1 MTRVKIVGP
10 LDPNFGWGEGRLW
23 LSDRCEGSVPP
34 GLRGAYACV
43 TAGGTSG
50 RLVRDPLGLNKLFWA
65 RGPDRGILVAAR
77 PWRLVEAGVPF
88 DAIQAIPAGA
98 VVELDAAGSGS
109 LTTLE
114 APTRRPR
121 EGDDSIAVEAIARE
135 LRETLDRYCAAL
147 AAAHPRATAFVCLS
161 GGLDST
167 GVLMLA
173 LEHFRDVVPVSFDLS
188 RAEGP
193 PSADRLTAE
202 RLAEHFRLSL
212 LKVTPTAEE
221 LLEGLDEVLREGID
235 WRDFNVHAAL
245 VNHALGRE
253 IAAVRGSRESLVL
266 TGDLPNEYLVD
277 YHAEELGGRTYYA
290 LPRLS
295 PPLLQAALVRGLDT
309 SHREVGPFQAW
320 GLSAVQIYAPAVD
333 HYLALPDGF
342 LAESRRK
349 DQLSRIMFAD
359 RIPEYV
365 YTRPKTRAQVGDVD
379 VGRGVLG
386 LCLARGIDAAAL
398 RRRFAELHQVSDPL
412 SLDRFI
418 RAGRY
423 RSSVPHAPEA
433 A

>member
-1 MTRVKIVGP
+1 
-10 LDPNFGWGEGRLW
+10 
-23 LSDRCEGSVPP
+23 
-34 GLRGAYACV
+34 
-43 TAGGTSG
+43 
-50 RLVRDPLGLNKLFWA
+50 
-65 RGPDRGILVAAR
+65 
-77 PWRLVEAGVPF
+77 
-88 DAIQAIPAGA
+88 
-98 VVELDAAGSGS
+98 
-109 LTTLE
+109 
-114 APTRRPR
+114 
-121 EGDDSIAVEAIARE
+121 
-135 LRETLDRYCAAL
+135 
-147 AAAHPRATAFVCLS
+147 
-161 GGLDST
+161 
-167 GVLMLA
+167 MLA
-173 LEHFRDVVPVSFDLS
+173 LEHFREVLPVSFDLH
-188 RAEGP
+188 RDGGP

-202 RLAEHFRLSL
+202 RLTEHFRLPL
-212 LKVTPTAEE
+212 LRVTPSADE
-221 LLEGLDEVLREGID
+221 LLDGLDDVLREGID

-253 IAAVRGSRESLVL
+253 IAAASASRDCLVL

-295 PPLLQAALVRGLDT
+295 PPALQAALVRGLDT

-320 GLSAVQIYAPAVD
+320 RLPAVQVYAPAVD

-349 DQLSRIMFAD
+349 DQLSRLMFGA

-398 RRRFAELHQVSDPL
+398 RRRFAELHGVGDPTA
-412 SLDRFI
+412 LDRFI

-423 RSSVPHAPEA
+423 RSSVPPAPEA